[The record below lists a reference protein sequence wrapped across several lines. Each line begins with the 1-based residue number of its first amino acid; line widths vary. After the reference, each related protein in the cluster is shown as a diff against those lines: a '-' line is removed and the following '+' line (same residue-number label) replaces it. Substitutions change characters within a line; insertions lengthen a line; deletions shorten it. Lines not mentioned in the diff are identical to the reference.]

1 MRGLLDKDLRLAI
14 RRKNVLVIFLI
25 VTVIMG
31 FSVGGVFTVGYLALL
46 ATIIAVSTV
55 SYDEADNGMEFLM
68 TLPFSRKTYVRE
80 KYLLSLILGAGAILI
95 GTVIVYGIG
104 LVGIGASSEPVSLV
118 QLLPILPGVFM
129 TAIIIIPLQLKF
141 GMEKSRIALAIL
153 IGGVFVLTYF
163 LRGIL
168 GSDADTI
175 PASVVVFAVNNP
187 SIVLLIAIACE
198 AVLFFIS
205 YFISVRIVEKKEY

>member
-95 GTVIVYGIG
+95 GAVIVYGIG
-104 LVGIGASSEPVSLV
+104 LVGIGSSSEPVSLV

-175 PASVVVFAVNNP
+175 PASAVVFAVNNP